1 MKKVR
6 TGYWV
11 RHRKRNSDIN
21 TNKNNNFIRERS
33 EEIKP
38 TQYTIIGFGL
48 IAGLISS
55 LAVSGLILTVE
66 KVTAVP
72 VGTFYMVLMAALPEA
87 NLSSVNM
94 IVFGLLLH
102 LISGSIIGLAMSIPF
117 TLLKKDSGKIIS
129 QYTPVYGLLFGL
141 ALWSILFLPVTF
153 WMVLPLVSSV
163 ENQIIE
169 QSVPTGPIASIE
181 TNKLSDMSNKIIFG
195 ALPFNMFYGL
205 LTAIIINSFSQNY
218 MHKKN
223 IGLRTSAQTN
233 IQI

>member
-1 MKKVR
+1 VR
-6 TGYWV
+6 TGYWFSK
-11 RHRKRNSDIN
+11 HRKRNSDIN
-21 TNKNNNFIRERS
+21 TNKNNDVTSERS
-33 EEIKP
+33 GEIK
-38 TQYTIIGFGL
+38 TIQYTIFGFGL

-55 LAVSGLILTVE
+55 LAVSGLILMVE

-87 NLSSVNM
+87 NLSVNM
-94 IVFGLLLH
+94 ILSGLLLH

-117 TLLKKDSGKIIS
+117 TLFKRGSGKIIYR
-129 QYTPVYGLLFGL
+129 YTPVYGLLFGL

-163 ENQIIE
+163 DNQIIE

-181 TNKLSDMSNKIIFG
+181 TNKLSDMSSKIIFG

-205 LTAIIINSFSQNY
+205 LTAIIINSLSQNY
-218 MHKKN
+218 LHKKN
-223 IGLRTSAQTN
+223 IGPRTSALTN

>member
-1 MKKVR
+1 MR
-6 TGYWV
+6 TGYWFSK
-11 RHRKRNSDIN
+11 HRKRNSDIN
-21 TNKNNNFIRERS
+21 TNKNNNVTSERS
-33 EEIKP
+33 GEIK
-38 TQYTIIGFGL
+38 TIQYTIFGFGL
-48 IAGLISS
+48 IAGIISS
-55 LAVSGLILTVE
+55 LAVSGLILMVE

-72 VGTFYMVLMAALPEA
+72 VGSFYMVLMAALPEA

-94 IVFGLLLH
+94 ILSGLLLH

-117 TLLKKDSGKIIS
+117 TLFKKGSGKIIY

-163 ENQIIE
+163 DNQIIE
-169 QSVPTGPIASIE
+169 QSVPTGPIATIE

-205 LTAIIINSFSQNY
+205 LTAIIINSLSQNY
-218 MHKKN
+218 LHKKN
-223 IGLRTSAQTN
+223 IGPRTSARTN

>member
-1 MKKVR
+1 
-6 TGYWV
+6 
-11 RHRKRNSDIN
+11 
-21 TNKNNNFIRERS
+21 
-33 EEIKP
+33 
-38 TQYTIIGFGL
+38 
-48 IAGLISS
+48 
-55 LAVSGLILTVE
+55 ILMVE

-94 IVFGLLLH
+94 IVSGLLLH

-117 TLLKKDSGKIIS
+117 TLFKKGSGKIIY

-163 ENQIIE
+163 DNQIIE

-205 LTAIIINSFSQNY
+205 LTAIIINSLSQNY
-218 MHKKN
+218 LHKKN
-223 IGLRTSAQTN
+223 IGPRTSARTN

>member
-1 MKKVR
+1 MR
-6 TGYWV
+6 TGSWIHKGP
-11 RHRKRNSDIN
+11 RRNSN
-21 TNKNNNFIRERS
+21 SSSNNSNNNIAPSLSREIRLS
-33 EEIKP
+33 QF
-38 TQYTIIGFGL
+38 TMVNFGL

-55 LAVSGLILTVE
+55 LAISGLILMVE
-66 KVTAVP
+66 KATAVP

-94 IVFGLLLH
+94 IVSGLLLH

-117 TLLKKDSGKIIS
+117 TLFKKGSGKIIY

-163 ENQIIE
+163 DNQIIE
-169 QSVPTGPIASIE
+169 QSVPTGSIASIE

-205 LTAIIINSFSQNY
+205 LTAIIINSLSQNY

-223 IGLRTSAQTN
+223 IGLRTSARTN
-233 IQI
+233 

>member
-1 MKKVR
+1 VK

-11 RHRKRNSDIN
+11 SKHQKRNSDIN
-21 TNKNNNFIRERS
+21 TNKNNNITPERS
-33 EEIKP
+33 GEIK
-38 TQYTIIGFGL
+38 TIQYTIIGFGL
-48 IAGLISS
+48 VAGLISS
-55 LAVSGLILTVE
+55 LAVSGLILMVE

-72 VGTFYMVLMAALPEA
+72 VGTFYTVLMAALPEA

-94 IVFGLLLH
+94 IVSGLLLH
-102 LISGSIIGLAMSIPF
+102 LTSGSIIGLAMSIPF
-117 TLLKKDSGKIIS
+117 ALFKKNSGKIIY

-163 ENQIIE
+163 DNQIIE

-181 TNKLSDMSNKIIFG
+181 TNKLSDMANKIIFG

-205 LTAIIINSFSQNY
+205 LTAIIINALSQNY
-218 MHKKN
+218 LHKKN
-223 IGLRTSAQTN
+223 IGPRTSARTN

>member
-1 MKKVR
+1 VR
-6 TGYWV
+6 TGYWFS

-21 TNKNNNFIRERS
+21 NNENNNVTS
-33 EEIKP
+33 EWSGETK
-38 TQYTIIGFGL
+38 TVQYTIIGFGL

-55 LAVSGLILTVE
+55 LAVSGLILMVE

-94 IVFGLLLH
+94 IVSGLLLH

-117 TLLKKDSGKIIS
+117 TLFKKDSGKIIY
-129 QYTPVYGLLFGL
+129 QYAPVYGLLFGL

-163 ENQIIE
+163 DNQIIE
-169 QSVPTGPIASIE
+169 QSVPTGPIATIE

-205 LTAIIINSFSQNY
+205 LTAIIINSLSQNY
-218 MHKKN
+218 IHKKN
-223 IGLRTSAQTN
+223 IGLRTSARTN

>member
-1 MKKVR
+1 MR
-6 TGYWV
+6 TGYWFSK
-11 RHRKRNSDIN
+11 HRKRNSDIN
-21 TNKNNNFIRERS
+21 INKNNNVTSERS
-33 EEIKP
+33 GEIK
-38 TQYTIIGFGL
+38 TIQYTIFGFGL

-55 LAVSGLILTVE
+55 LAVSGLILMVE
-66 KVTAVP
+66 KGTAVP

-94 IVFGLLLH
+94 IVSGLSLH

-117 TLLKKDSGKIIS
+117 TLFKKGSGKIIY

-163 ENQIIE
+163 DNQIIE

-205 LTAIIINSFSQNY
+205 LTAIIINSLSQNY
-218 MHKKN
+218 LHKNN
-223 IGLRTSAQTN
+223 IGPRTSARTN

>member
-1 MKKVR
+1 MR
-6 TGYWV
+6 TGYWFSK
-11 RHRKRNSDIN
+11 HRNRNSDIN
-21 TNKNNNFIRERS
+21 TNKNNNVASERS
-33 EEIKP
+33 GEIK
-38 TQYTIIGFGL
+38 TIQYTIFGFGL

-55 LAVSGLILTVE
+55 LAVSGLILMVE

-94 IVFGLLLH
+94 ILSGLLLH

-117 TLLKKDSGKIIS
+117 TLFKRGSGKIIYR
-129 QYTPVYGLLFGL
+129 YTPVYGLLFGL

-163 ENQIIE
+163 DNQIIE
-169 QSVPTGPIASIE
+169 QSVPTGPIATIE
-181 TNKLSDMSNKIIFG
+181 TNKLSDMSSKIIFG

-205 LTAIIINSFSQNY
+205 LTAIIINSLSQNY
-218 MHKKN
+218 LHKKN
-223 IGLRTSAQTN
+223 IGPRTSARTN
-233 IQI
+233 IQV

>member
-1 MKKVR
+1 MKTR
-6 TGYWV
+6 YWFSK
-11 RHRKRNSDIN
+11 HRKGNSDIN
-21 TNKNNNFIRERS
+21 TNKNNNVTSERS
-33 EEIKP
+33 GEIK
-38 TQYTIIGFGL
+38 TIQYTIFGFGL

-55 LAVSGLILTVE
+55 LAVSGLILMVE

-94 IVFGLLLH
+94 ILSGLLLH

-117 TLLKKDSGKIIS
+117 TLFKRGSGKIIYR
-129 QYTPVYGLLFGL
+129 YTPVYGLLFGL

-163 ENQIIE
+163 DNQIIE

-181 TNKLSDMSNKIIFG
+181 TNKLSDMSSKIIFG

-205 LTAIIINSFSQNY
+205 LTAIIINSLSQNY
-218 MHKKN
+218 LHKKN
-223 IGLRTSAQTN
+223 IGPRTSARTN

>member
-1 MKKVR
+1 MR
-6 TGYWV
+6 TGYWFSK
-11 RHRKRNSDIN
+11 HRKRNSDIN
-21 TNKNNNFIRERS
+21 TNKNNNVTSERS
-33 EEIKP
+33 GELKTI
-38 TQYTIIGFGL
+38 QYTIFGFGL

-55 LAVSGLILTVE
+55 LAVSGLILMVE

-117 TLLKKDSGKIIS
+117 TLFKKGSGKIIY

-163 ENQIIE
+163 DNQIIE

-205 LTAIIINSFSQNY
+205 LTAIIINSLSQNY
-218 MHKKN
+218 LHKKN
-223 IGLRTSAQTN
+223 IGPRTSARTN

>member
-1 MKKVR
+1 VSA
-6 TGYWV
+6 GYWFS

-21 TNKNNNFIRERS
+21 THENNNVTSERS
-33 EEIKP
+33 GETK
-38 TQYTIIGFGL
+38 TVQYTIIGFGL

-55 LAVSGLILTVE
+55 LAVSGLILMVE

-94 IVFGLLLH
+94 IVSGLLLH

-117 TLLKKDSGKIIS
+117 TLFKKDSGKIIY
-129 QYTPVYGLLFGL
+129 QYAPVYGLLFGL

-163 ENQIIE
+163 DNQIIE

-181 TNKLSDMSNKIIFG
+181 TNKLSDMSNKIVFG
-195 ALPFNMFYGL
+195 ALPFNIFYGL
-205 LTAIIINSFSQNY
+205 LTAIIINSLSQNY
-218 MHKKN
+218 LHKKN
-223 IGLRTSAQTN
+223 FGPRASARTN
-233 IQI
+233 IQF

>member
-1 MKKVR
+1 VR
-6 TGYWV
+6 TGYWFSK
-11 RHRKRNSDIN
+11 HQKRKSYIN
-21 TNKNNNFIRERS
+21 TNKNNNVTSERS
-33 EEIKP
+33 GEIK
-38 TQYTIIGFGL
+38 TIQYTIFGFGL
-48 IAGLISS
+48 IAGVISS
-55 LAVSGLILTVE
+55 LAVSGLILMVE

-94 IVFGLLLH
+94 ILSGLLLH

-117 TLLKKDSGKIIS
+117 TLFKRGSGKMIY

-153 WMVLPLVSSV
+153 WMVLPLLSSV
-163 ENQIIE
+163 DNQIIE

-181 TNKLSDMSNKIIFG
+181 TNKLSDMSSKIIFG

-205 LTAIIINSFSQNY
+205 LTAIIVNSLSQNY
-218 MHKKN
+218 LHKKN
-223 IGLRTSAQTN
+223 IGPRTSARTD